1 MTNSGDLFDSIKGL
15 VDEMKSSLERAISP
29 IEISKTI
36 EEVDNGAVRIAKSFG
51 QGRENV
57 LGLSQAMAGA
67 VREVT
72 LLGGGFQDI
81 VDIQDKI
88 GIALGRNLVLSTDS
102 YEKLYA
108 AQSVTGQQAE
118 TIVSAFKDVGI
129 SVYQSTNQMQ
139 QVVDI
144 SRSMGVSAQAVSKEV
159 VGNIEALNKYNFQDG
174 VQGLARMAAQA
185 TSLRIDM
192 RETLRFAEKVFNPEG
207 AIEAAA
213 AMQRLGIA
221 NSELLDPLRLMDL
234 SQNDPAELQNQLTKM
249 TTQFVQLNEKGQF
262 EIMPGAKRQ
271 LREISSALDIPFE
284 TLTKMAIGTKELD
297 EKLQRIN
304 FAGFSFTEEQKTLI
318 AQMSEMGADGQFK
331 IMVEGKGEMDLD
343 KALAEFQ
350 SDPKLLEALEKSAQ
364 PKTMEELAKEQL
376 TVSQSMAANIESMTT
391 QIRFAVSG
399 TRAAKDALTAPERIT
414 REVSSV
420 TMGTESMSIRNLM
433 RGLDEGSTRILEDIN
448 KLIKGDGSLGDLITT
463 MSDLGTQF
471 EKFGTN
477 VIDESTV
484 KYGESIQK
492 LEDANNQFIN
502 ILLNSKDKIKEIFML
517 DQNLTPSQPQTPQ
530 PISPPTPSLPN
541 PIASANMVGQ
551 TTTTPTN
558 NSPIDINLNIT
569 TPPGSNID
577 TNQLVIAFRDTG
589 VREAM
594 VNAINTARTNDNLT
608 ATNPNPQRQMV
619 ITNNSNGLT
628 GIPVA

>member
-29 IEISKTI
+29 IEIAKTI

-81 VDIQDKI
+81 VDIQDNI
-88 GIALGRNLVLSTDS
+88 GIALGRNLVLATDS

-108 AQSVTGQQAE
+108 AQSVTLQNAG
-118 TIVSAFKDVGI
+118 TIATAFKDVGF
-129 SVYQSTNQMQ
+129 SVNQSANQMQ

-331 IMVEGKGEMDLD
+331 IMVEGKEMDLD

-420 TMGTESMSIRNLM
+420 TMGTESMSIRNIM

-448 KLIKGDGSLGDLITT
+448 KLIKGDGSLGDLVTT